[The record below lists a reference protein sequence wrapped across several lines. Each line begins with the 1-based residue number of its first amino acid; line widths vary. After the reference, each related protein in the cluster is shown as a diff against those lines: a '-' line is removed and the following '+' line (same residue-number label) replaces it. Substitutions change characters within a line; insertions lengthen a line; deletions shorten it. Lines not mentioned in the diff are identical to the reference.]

1 MNGNVV
7 TVAVIGCGRIASG
20 AHFPAL
26 AQIEGVRVK
35 YACDIIIEKAE
46 SMKEAYSAFVENAI
60 ADYNTIMKDI
70 EARYPDMWKDWE
82 AKLSAWG
89 DAHGMPAEWTEKS
102 LWRIRERNE
111 EDADT
116 DSHF

>member
-1 MNGNVV
+1 
-7 TVAVIGCGRIASG
+7 
-20 AHFPAL
+20 
-26 AQIEGVRVK
+26 
-35 YACDIIIEKAE
+35 
-46 SMKEAYSAFVENAI
+46 
-60 ADYNTIMKDI
+60 MKDI
-70 EARYPDMWKDWE
+70 EARYPKMWADWE

-89 DAHGMPAEWTEKS
+89 DAHGMPAEWAEKS